1 MNTLPRWADLA
12 LVPILN
18 VTLALFI
25 SGIVVVAI
33 GENPL
38 EAVRIM
44 TYGAFG
50 NSYNLGF
57 TLYYF
62 TNFLLTGLA
71 VAVVFH
77 ASQFNIG
84 AEGQAIFAGI
94 GAGLVGLT
102 LGDMHW
108 SVVLLA
114 GSVVSFAFGAFWAM
128 IPAVLQVKRGS
139 HIVITTIMF
148 NYIASG
154 LLISL
159 LSNVLKPVGQQAP
172 QTRDFGPG
180 AHLPRLDEM
189 LGWIGVEVQRM
200 EGNIVFFLG
209 LIACG
214 LVWVLLW
221 RTHFGYEVR
230 TVGHSEGAAEYGGI
244 SHGRV
249 IILIMIISGGL
260 AGLMATNSVLG
271 QQHRLALGFVE
282 GAGFTGIAVA
292 LMGRSHPL
300 GVALAALLFGAL
312 QQGGT
317 ELAFEMP
324 SIPSKMILIIQA
336 LVILFV
342 GGMENIV
349 RWPLGM
355 LFERYRLR
363 KERA

>member
-1 MNTLPRWADLA
+1 MTSLPRWADVA

-18 VTLALFI
+18 VAIALII

-33 GENPL
+33 GENPV
-38 EAVRIM
+38 EAVKVM
-44 TYGAFG
+44 AYGAFG

-62 TNFLLTGLA
+62 TNFLFTGLA
-71 VAVVFH
+71 VAIAFH
-77 ASQFNIG
+77 AAQFNIG
-84 AEGQAIFAGI
+84 AEGQALFAGI
-94 GAGLVGLT
+94 GAGLVGLW
-102 LGDMHW
+102 LGDTHW
-108 SVVLLA
+108 LIVLPVGILVA
-114 GSVVSFAFGAFWAM
+114 FTFGAVWAM
-128 IPAVLQVKRGS
+128 VPGYLQVKRGS

-148 NYIASG
+148 NYIAAG
-154 LLISL
+154 LMVAL

-172 QTRDFGPG
+172 QTRDFGHG

-189 LGWIGVEVQRM
+189 LAWVGIEVSRM
-200 EGNIVFFLG
+200 EGNIMFFIG

-214 LVWVLLW
+214 LVWLLLW

-230 TVGHSEGAAEYGGI
+230 SFGHSEGAAEYGGI
-244 SHGRV
+244 SQGK
-249 IILIMIISGGL
+249 IIVLIMLVSGGL
-260 AGLMATNSVLG
+260 AGLLATNAVLG

-292 LMGRSHPL
+292 LMGRSHPF

-312 QQGGT
+312 HQGGA

-324 SIPSKMILIIQA
+324 AIPAKMILIIQA

-342 GGMENIV
+342 GGMENLV
-349 RWPLGM
+349 RWPLSM
-355 LFERYRLR
+355 FFERRRLM
-363 KERA
+363 KEAT